1 MSKFDAIRD
10 LLRDQTGVV
19 EMPFDDLSNVIRGGL
34 PKSAYDWN
42 IWWSNDDSTHSQ
54 SRSWGDAGYRAEP
67 DLTRKTVRFVPGRK

>member
-34 PKSAYDWN
+34 PKSAYDCELPLE
-42 IWWSNDDSTHSQ
+42 
-54 SRSWGDAGYRAEP
+54 SWR
-67 DLTRKTVRFVPGRK
+67 LLQ